1 MSAASDLLA
10 EAPQSM
16 AQAVARVLGASKN
29 TAQQALVTRAL
40 NAVADAVP
48 RMGAQ
53 AAGDAAGEAS
63 SYGVLL
69 RLLEQPEV
77 LAALRDQSPLA
88 PALVRGLH
96 GREELLQS
104 EGGTITASEAARLL
118 HVTRQSVDN
127 RRRGNRLIGLSL
139 GRRGYAYPVW
149 QFTESGT
156 LAGLEDVLRDLKR
169 FSSWM
174 QAHFLTTGD
183 RRLDGMTPL
192 DGLRD
197 GRVQAVRRAAQAFG
211 EHGAA

>member
-1 MSAASDLLA
+1 MSVATDLLA
-10 EAPQSM
+10 QAPPST
-16 AQAVARVLGASKN
+16 AHAVARVLRAGKN
-29 TAQQALVTRAL
+29 ATQTALVTRAL

-48 RMGAQ
+48 QMGASD
-53 AAGDAAGEAS
+53 AGDAVGEAS

-77 LAALRDQSPLA
+77 LAALRDQSPLT

-96 GREELLQS
+96 GREELLQA
-104 EGGTITASEAARLL
+104 EGGTVSATEAARLL

-149 QFTESGT
+149 QFAENGT
-156 LAGLEDVLRDLKR
+156 LVGMEDVLGDLKR
-169 FSSWM
+169 FSPWM
-174 QAHFLTTGD
+174 QAHFMTTGD
-183 RRLDGMTPL
+183 RRLDGVTPL
-192 DGLRD
+192 RALRE
-197 GRVQAVRRAAQAFG
+197 GRVQEVRRAARAFG

>member
-10 EAPQSM
+10 QAPQST
-16 AQAVARVLGASKN
+16 ARAVARVLGASKN

-48 RMGAQ
+48 QMGVGD
-53 AAGDAAGEAS
+53 AGDAAGEAS

-77 LAALRDQSPLA
+77 LAALREQSPLA
-88 PALVRGLH
+88 PALVRGLQ
-96 GREELLQS
+96 GREELLQAG
-104 EGGTITASEAARLL
+104 GGTITASEAARLL

-156 LAGLEDVLRDLKR
+156 FTGFEDVLGDLKH
-169 FSSWM
+169 FSPWM
-174 QAHFLTTGD
+174 QAHFMTTGD
-183 RRLDGMTPL
+183 RRLDGVTPL
-192 DGLRD
+192 DALRD
-197 GRVQAVRRAAQAFG
+197 GRVQDVRRAAQAFG

>member
-1 MSAASDLLA
+1 MSAAADLLA
-10 EAPQSM
+10 QAPQST
-16 AQAVARVLGASKN
+16 AQAIARVLRASKN

-48 RMGAQ
+48 RMDTR

-77 LAALRDQSPLA
+77 LAALRVESPLA
-88 PALVRGLH
+88 PALVRGLQ
-96 GREELLQS
+96 GREELLQA

-149 QFTESGT
+149 QFAESGT
-156 LAGLEDVLRDLKR
+156 LTGLEDVLGDLKH
-169 FSSWM
+169 FGPWM
-174 QAHFLTTGD
+174 QAHFMTTGD
-183 RRLDGMTPL
+183 RRLDGVTPL
-192 DGLRD
+192 HALRD
-197 GRVQAVRRAAQAFG
+197 GRIQDVRRAARAFG
-211 EHGAA
+211 EHGAG